1 MGLSGTMNGSGLC
14 TGQTIAPGTLVE
26 RGTALI
32 VDFQTSAEIEAA
44 QAAAQ
49 AQLEAEQNAL
59 LETESTENAD
69 VVNE

>member
-1 MGLSGTMNGSGLC
+1 MNGSGLC

-26 RGTALI
+26 RGTALF
-32 VDFQTSAEIEAA
+32 VDFQTTAEIEAA

-59 LETESTENAD
+59 IESKTESETTGNNAAVTE
-69 VVNE
+69 

>member
-1 MGLSGTMNGSGLC
+1 MNGSGLC

-26 RGTALI
+26 RGTALF
-32 VDFQTSAEIEAA
+32 VDFQTTAEIEAA

-59 LETESTENAD
+59 IESKTESKTTENNAA
-69 VVNE
+69 VTE

>member
-1 MGLSGTMNGSGLC
+1 MNGSGLC

-26 RGTALI
+26 RGTALF
-32 VDFQTSAEIEAA
+32 VDFQTTAEIEAA

-59 LETESTENAD
+59 IESKTESEATGNNAAVTE
-69 VVNE
+69 